1 MCIEA
6 GYKVATESSDST
18 RHNDPECRKRTD
30 ITVYVDG
37 VSVDDLDYGV
47 TDVRIGYLG
56 SKKWNKLKLTT
67 PAQAA
72 SDFEKV
78 KEKRYDMVPN
88 LHPCKIESMGRWGPE
103 FKKYFKNKL
112 KPRLQVKAKNQY
124 NDKVIQQWKMRLT
137 MGMFKGY
144 ANHLD
149 TRVKEVMARNRVA
162 DRAYAGL
169 KPVSDE
175 VQERIDNFGA
185 LTIVSTV
192 MGRPIPFSVD

>member
-1 MCIEA
+1 
-6 GYKVATESSDST
+6 
-18 RHNDPECRKRTD
+18 
-30 ITVYVDG
+30 
-37 VSVDDLDYGV
+37 
-47 TDVRIGYLG
+47 
-56 SKKWNKLKLTT
+56 
-67 PAQAA
+67 
-72 SDFEKV
+72 
-78 KEKRYDMVPN
+78 
-88 LHPCKIESMGRWGPE
+88 
-103 FKKYFKNKL
+103 
-112 KPRLQVKAKNQY
+112 
-124 NDKVIQQWKMRLT
+124 MRLT
-137 MGMFKGY
+137 MDMFKGY